1 MRTAQRVWVGEDAGQ
16 RALFV
21 EGVVQSVAA
30 ADALRGP
37 GYWPAMLPDS
47 RPRRALLLGLG
58 GGTIAH
64 LLVRRFGPVPLVGV
78 ESDPEVLA
86 VARAEFDLALPS
98 LTVVEGDAVDYIAAC
113 AERFDYICVDL
124 YRGAEPERRVYA
136 RPFLRQL
143 RARCLPGGLVVFNLF
158 RDGRTARRLHR
169 IQQVF
174 PYATSERIGQNIVVR
189 ARVP

>member
-1 MRTAQRVWVGEDAGQ
+1 MAERRVWVGEDAGQ

-21 EGVVQSVAA
+21 DGVVQSVAA

-37 GYWPAMLPDS
+37 GYWPAMLPDV

-64 LLVRRFGPVPLVGV
+64 LLVRRFGSLPLIGV
-78 ESDPEVLA
+78 EADPEVLA
-86 VARAEFDLALPS
+86 VARAEFDLTLPA
-98 LTVVEGDAVDYIAAC
+98 LTVVQGDAVEYVATC

-143 RARCLPGGLVVFNLF
+143 RALLLPGGLVVFNLF

-169 IQQVF
+169 LRQMF
-174 PYATSERIGQNIVVR
+174 PYATREIIGQNVVVR
-189 ARVP
+189 ARIP